1 MSPVSRGIDRIAVT
15 FDEDNLVANAGL
27 LLVASVARRLRLE
40 SLINALVHIPS
51 RDGGFKPGR
60 KVLTLVHAIIA
71 GASHIDHADMLRAG
85 ATEKVLPHKVMA
97 PSTLGTFL
105 RAFSFGHLRQ
115 LDAVVAE
122 ALRRA
127 WSFTKLPERL
137 VFDLDSTI
145 CEVTGKLKAGA
156 AYGYTRVLGY
166 HPILATRSDTGEVIH
181 ARLRKGSANTCR
193 GAKRFVEELVAR
205 ARRAGAEG
213 KIVLRMDSGFW
224 SKEILASLCRLGV
237 SFTMAV
243 KTANVAISR
252 AIGQIDE
259 DAWVQI
265 EYPEDGEAQVAETS
279 YKGLRLVVRRTRLV
293 GPQASLWPNWRHF
306 AFLTDLDDTATELDA
321 FPPQPRRC
329 RARHKG
335 PKGGLWAVPPTLW
348 ELLGERGVACLCGAR
363 PQPRALDPD
372 ARRAQARRSPPRRGT
387 DDAHQDHR
395 RARTPRELLGDADAS
410 CTFSLAMAR
419 QLPGGPRKDPR
430 CSTCCHLSLLPRSGA
445 AADALTNALTTRRY
459 HEPLL
464 YRAPVSARA
473 RSADTVG
480 HISLS
485 ELAPRH

>member
-1 MSPVSRGIDRIAVT
+1 VSSVSRGLDRIAVT

-335 PKGGLWAVPPTLW
+335 PKGGSGLCHLPSGNFWANGAWLACAVLAHNLVRWTQMLGELKLEDHRPAVARTMRTRIIAVPGRLVNCSGTLT
-348 ELLGERGVACLCGAR
+348 L
-363 PQPRALDPD
+363 
-372 ARRAQARRSPPRRGT
+372 
-387 DDAHQDHR
+387 
-395 RARTPRELLGDADAS
+395 
-410 CTFSLAMAR
+410 
-419 QLPGGPRKDPR
+419 
-430 CSTCCHLSLLPRSGA
+430 
-445 AADALTNALTTRRY
+445 
-459 HEPLL
+459 
-464 YRAPVSARA
+464 RAPSRWPWRA
-473 RSADTVG
+473 SFQAALEKIRAVP
-480 HISLS
+480 
-485 ELAPRH
+485 LAVT